1 MAYWNS
7 KFGNLPAPRPP
18 KRLCG
23 YYVTPMFAFR
33 WDQAPKD
40 MAELIGWIPF
50 TMQTQTGSLATTLA
64 LKHSTNLPEADLP
77 GGPLALPTRAYPR
90 DLRAGLDGGAVRR
103 AARRR
108 QPGFPRAPALRMSK
122 MAFKHRMVTRA

>member
-7 KFGNLPAPRPP
+7 KFGNLPAPRLP

-64 LKHSTNLPEADLP
+64 LKHSTTLPEADLP
-77 GGPLALPTRAYPR
+77 GVLSRY
-90 DLRAGLDGGAVRR
+90 
-103 AARRR
+103 
-108 QPGFPRAPALRMSK
+108 QPGHIPEICARAWMEELCGERPDGDNLDSRE
-122 MAFKHRMVTRA
+122 RLP